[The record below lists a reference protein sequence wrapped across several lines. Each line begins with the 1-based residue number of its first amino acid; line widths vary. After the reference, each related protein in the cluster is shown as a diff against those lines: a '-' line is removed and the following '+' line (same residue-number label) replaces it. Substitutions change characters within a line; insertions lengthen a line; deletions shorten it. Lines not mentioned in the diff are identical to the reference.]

1 MSYDL
6 FHIIINIMLHS
17 TKNNH
22 NANFSNKKK
31 IKIKIENTILK
42 SYIWYVNK
50 KNLKYLY
57 LYYI

>member
-22 NANFSNKKK
+22 NANLLNKK
-31 IKIKIENTILK
+31 KIENTILK
-42 SYIWYVNK
+42 SFIWYVSK
-50 KNLKYLY
+50 KNLNYLY
-57 LYYI
+57 IIYDI